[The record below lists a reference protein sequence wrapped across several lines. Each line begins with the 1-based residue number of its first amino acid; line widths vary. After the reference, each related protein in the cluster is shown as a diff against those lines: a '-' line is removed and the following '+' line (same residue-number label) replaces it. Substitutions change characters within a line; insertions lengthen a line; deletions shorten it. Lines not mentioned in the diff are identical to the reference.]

1 MTQIEKVYADDFK
14 GANHS
19 FQIQNAIEFA
29 SKNNIKTV
37 MLADQSYS
45 ITNPIVIRR
54 GVRLEFGHGTTFVVY
69 GNFPVIELE
78 RNAAIKGAY
87 IAIDDAAF
95 NSDVIRLDG
104 KHKYYN
110 VWNKTKVEELNV
122 INWSGSHKGTGVS
135 LFSGGNGH
143 EISYV
148 NFENVKIAGMNIGI
162 KLKAQKP
169 SAGMAWVN
177 ANRFTN
183 TSLDDCVTMI
193 QLESGLTV
201 PNECS
206 GNQWTNLQI
215 QPSAVTEKIA
225 RITGQYN
232 KMEGMVWDIASIGH
246 GNSIVDLTAVSEATD
261 FIMPS
266 VPSNRISNNGINNNL
281 HR

>member
-78 RNAAIKGAY
+78 RNVAIKGAY

>member
-1 MTQIEKVYADDFK
+1 MAQIEKVYADDFK

-37 MLADQSYS
+37 MLADQSYN

>member
-19 FQIQNAIEFA
+19 FQIQNAIEFS

-45 ITNPIVIRR
+45 ITNPIVIRK
-54 GVRLEFGHGTTFVVY
+54 GVRLEFGYGTTFVVY

-110 VWNKTKVEELNV
+110 VWNKTEVEELNV

-246 GNSIVDLTAVSEATD
+246 GNSIVDLTAFSEATD

>member
-1 MTQIEKVYADDFK
+1 MAQIEKVYADDFK

-29 SKNNIKTV
+29 SNNNIKTV

-45 ITNPIVIRR
+45 ITNPIVIRK
-54 GVRLEFGHGTTFVVY
+54 GVRLEFGHGTIFAVY

-135 LFSGGNGH
+135 LFSGGDGH

-246 GNSIVDLTAVSEATD
+246 RNSIVDLTAVSEATD

>member
-1 MTQIEKVYADDFK
+1 MVQIEKIYSEDFK

-19 FQIQNAIEFA
+19 LQIQNAIEFA
-29 SKNNIKTV
+29 RQNNTKTV
-37 MLADQSYS
+37 LLADKSYN
-45 ITNPIVIRR
+45 ITAPIIVRE

-78 RNAAIKGAY
+78 RNAVLTGAY

-110 VWNKTKVEELNV
+110 VWNRTKIEELNV
-122 INWSGSHKGTGVS
+122 INWSGSHKGTGIS
-135 LFSGGNGH
+135 LFSGGSGH

-148 NFENVKIAGMNIGI
+148 NFENVKIAGMATGM

-169 SAGMAWVN
+169 ATGMAWVN

-183 TSLDDCVTMI
+183 ASLDDCVTMI
-193 QLESGLTV
+193 HMESGLTV

-215 QPSAVTEKIA
+215 QPSTATQKIA

-232 KMEGMVWDIASIGH
+232 RLEGMVWDLASIPH
-246 GNSIVDLTAVSEATD
+246 KNPIIDLTAASDATD
-261 FIMPS
+261 ILIPS
-266 VPSNRISNNGINNNL
+266 IPLNRISDNGTNNKIG
-281 HR
+281 R